1 MPITWFAWI
10 LQGDEWKTACYT
22 PLGQV
27 VDVVVDCKPQAAEL
41 IHLNLSL
48 VKEVAGQARLSHLRG
63 QGWVQAPA
71 GH

>member
-1 MPITWFAWI
+1 MSGKQLVT
-10 LQGDEWKTACYT
+10 LHM
-22 PLGQV
+22 

-63 QGWVQAPA
+63 QGWVQAPT